1 MAHPVV
7 HAEIRSQ
14 DPDATR
20 RFFADLFGWKIAS
33 EGAFP
38 GYTFIDTGAP
48 GGTFVAIS
56 PRQSTED
63 EVLFFVAVEDVE
75 ATLARAEQL
84 GGSIVQPAQHVPGTS
99 FGVFADAQGHKVGVA
114 STGELDRRPHR
125 SEALTRNVVP
135 GPRTDLHD
143 PIRPWTV
150 APDAGPAARGQ
161 RPATG
166 RLAQ

>member
-1 MAHPVV
+1 MAHPVI

-38 GYTFIDTGAP
+38 GYTFIDTGAQ

-114 STGELDRRPHR
+114 STG
-125 SEALTRNVVP
+125 
-135 GPRTDLHD
+135 
-143 PIRPWTV
+143 
-150 APDAGPAARGQ
+150 
-161 RPATG
+161 
-166 RLAQ
+166 